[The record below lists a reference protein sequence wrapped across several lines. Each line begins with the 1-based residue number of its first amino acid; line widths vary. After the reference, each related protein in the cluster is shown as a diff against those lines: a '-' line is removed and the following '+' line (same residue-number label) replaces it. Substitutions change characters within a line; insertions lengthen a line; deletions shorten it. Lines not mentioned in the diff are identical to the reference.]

1 MKQEPNTTVKAII
14 KWNLD
19 LLAKP
24 IRVIHNDVPDLSQ
37 AREVLRKFQLVK

>member
-1 MKQEPNTTVKAII
+1 MNIDTKITIR
-14 KWNLD
+14 WNLD

>member
-1 MKQEPNTTVKAII
+1 MNTDTKTII
-14 KWNLD
+14 RWNLD

-24 IRVIHNDVPDLSQ
+24 IQVIHNDVPDLSQ